1 MGACMGELELLT
13 FKEHGIALALIV
25 PARGV
30 TTYISY
36 LTSIDNLFYIH
47 IFNRKVCGASESIC
61 SAGITVI
68 LIRIICPVLHNFA
81 TALEKPFPCVFI
93 SLHIMAFSPF

>member
-1 MGACMGELELLT
+1 MGELELLT

-47 IFNRKVCGASESIC
+47 IFNREVCGASESIC